1 MRTRARSTVL
11 LAAATL
17 VLGVGTG
24 TAAAKPP
31 PRAPQDTV
39 LSIFPSNTLTV
50 RDHSQRTGL
59 RVNLPLGD
67 CAVQVSQCN
76 TVRLLNQLDGF
87 DIDPRIA
94 LRFAGPVNP
103 SVAVAGVRVVA
114 QGGRFSTGLGRVV
127 YDAATHTVYAHPV
140 DQLAPGTT
148 YRIDFPRPRA
158 DRGMPRTTFTTFS
171 ATTGLQDMIAQLDN
185 GSAYRA
191 ARIKHRDRGLQVDG
205 VFPAAGTTL
214 AYTADVGKTF
224 VTSPVP
230 NVSGAAAGSY
240 VFGSYLSPS
249 WLTLAGDI
257 PQTPTRGRGP
267 VVTGQDRVPFVAIIP
282 AGPTPRRGWPVAVF
296 GHGFTRSDT
305 DLFLAASQNA
315 SRGLATIA
323 TDVVGH
329 GYGPRSTWDITT
341 GGKTVQLPAYARGID
356 RNGDGTIDSTEGSST
371 AVQPAPLAQ
380 VGSRDAL
387 RQTVADNAALVQAL
401 KAPDGLP
408 LNATRPVYYGQSF
421 GGIYGTML
429 AGTDRSIAA
438 FGLNVPGGPISE
450 IARLSP
456 SFRPLTTQALAFSQP
471 PLLNGGNDGFTESM
485 PLAGQ
490 PPVTDP
496 AAGALAIQAFLAE
509 NTWIDRSGSPETFAP
524 LVPHNR
530 TLIQSA
536 FGDQTVP
543 NPTAGT
549 LIRAGGLQDRT
560 TFYRNDKTPN
570 AGDNPHGFL
579 LNPTFT
585 LGFGPGQTQ
594 MATFLAS
601 KGRLVIDP
609 DGAGGIFEVPI
620 VDPNVLRSL
629 NFAPVPASS
638 AVAAAEARPARGA
651 DAALVSAA
659 GAR

>member
-17 VLGVGTG
+17 VLGVVGTG

-31 PRAPQDTV
+31 PQPAPGSV
-39 LSIFPSNTLTV
+39 LSIFPSNALTV
-50 RDHSQRTGL
+50 ADRSQATGL

-76 TVRLLNQLDGF
+76 TVKLLNQLDGF

-94 LRFAGPVNP
+94 LHFAGGVNP
-103 SVAVAGVRVVA
+103 TTAVAGVRVVA
-114 QGGRFSTGLGRVV
+114 QGGRFSTGLDRIV
-127 YDAATHTVYAHPV
+127 YDAGTQTVYAHPV

-148 YRIDFPRPRA
+148 YRIDFPKPRA
-158 DRGMPRTTFTTFS
+158 DRGMPPTVFTTFS
-171 ATTGLQDMIAQLDN
+171 ATTGLQDMLAQLDR

-191 ARIKHRDRGLQVDG
+191 AGIEAKDRGLRVDAS
-205 VFPAAGTTL
+205 FPAAGTTL
-214 AYTADVGKTF
+214 AYTADLGSTVSTA
-224 VTSPVP
+224 PVP
-230 NVSGAAAGSY
+230 NASFTAAGSY

-249 WLTLAGDI
+249 WLTPDGNI
-257 PQTPTRGRGP
+257 PQTPTRGPGP
-267 VVTGQDRVPFVAIIP
+267 VVTGQARVPFVAIIP
-282 AGPTPRRGWPVAVF
+282 AGPTPKAGWPVAVF
-296 GHGFTRSDT
+296 GHGFTRSDA
-305 DLFLAASQNA
+305 DMFLAASQNA
-315 SRGLATIA
+315 ARGLATIA

-329 GYGPRSTWDITT
+329 GYGARSTWDVTA
-341 GGKTVQLPAYARGID
+341 GGKTVTLPAYARGID
-356 RNGDGTIDSTEGSST
+356 RDGNGTIDSTEGSST
-371 AVQPAPLAQ
+371 LIEPAPLAQ
-380 VGSRDAL
+380 IGSRDAL
-387 RQTVADNAALVQAL
+387 RQTVADNAALVRAL
-401 KAPDGLP
+401 SAPGGLP
-408 LNATRPVYYGQSF
+408 LDANKPVYYGQSF

-456 SFRPLTTQALAFSQP
+456 SFRPLITAQLGRSLP
-471 PLLNGGNDGFTESM
+471 PLLNGGVDGFTESM
-485 PLAGQ
+485 PLAGLQ
-490 PPVTDP
+490 PVLNP
-496 AAGALAIQAFLAE
+496 APGALNIQNYLAE

-524 LVPHNR
+524 LAPHNR

-579 LNPTFT
+579 LNPAFT
-585 LGFGPGQTQ
+585 LGFTPGQTQ
-594 MATFLAS
+594 MSTFLAS
-601 KGRLVIDP
+601 KGRLIIDP
-609 DGAGGIFEVPI
+609 DGAAGVFEVPI
-620 VDPNVLRSL
+620 SDANVLRYL
-629 NFAPVPASS
+629 NFGTPYTTTYNAPPAPLASS
-638 AVAAAEARPARGA
+638 T
-651 DAALVSAA
+651 LVSAA